1 MCALEFAGNSECKA
15 THKTPN
21 LFKNSRARTASSA
34 SFTKIKIFF
43 LHKPNRNS
51 AIKYNN
57 LSFFPFL
64 ISKPKCVINGFFF
77 FFNSFFISRSSRF
90 LCSISSTSS
99 QSTSAGFDNN
109 NDFKFP
115 TSSLVVVA
123 LTITVCTPSRHLSN
137 TYLISFSCPN
147 DSNKSHSSKTII
159 SNPSPLILF
168 GGKSLSLR
176 HCATRAGVDTSTSGQ
191 FLAASRTAADE
202 LDPCGNSPTRY
213 CFVTC
218 ASPLPSLQCF
228 STS

>member
-21 LFKNSRARTASSA
+21 LCKNSLALTASSA

-43 LHKPNRNS
+43 LHKPRRNS

-64 ISKPKCVINGFFF
+64 ISKPKWVISGFFF
-77 FFNSFFISRSSRF
+77 FFSSFLISRSSLSF
-90 LCSISSTSS
+90 CSISSTSS

-137 TYLISFSCPN
+137 MYLISFSWPN
-147 DSNKSHSSKTII
+147 DNNKSHSSKTII
-159 SNPSPLILF
+159 SNPSPFTLF
-168 GGKSLSLR
+168 GGKSLSFR
-176 HCATRAGVDTSTSGQ
+176 HCATRAGVDTNTSGQ
-191 FLAASRTAADE
+191 FLAASRTAAE
-202 LDPCGNSPTRY
+202 ALEPCGNSPTRY
-213 CFVTC
+213 FFSSS
-218 ASPLPSLQCF
+218 SPQCF
-228 STS
+228 KIS